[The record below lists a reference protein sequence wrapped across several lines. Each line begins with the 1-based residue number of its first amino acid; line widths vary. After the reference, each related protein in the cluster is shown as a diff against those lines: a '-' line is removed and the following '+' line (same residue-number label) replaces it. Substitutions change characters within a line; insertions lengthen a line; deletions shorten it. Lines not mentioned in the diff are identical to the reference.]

1 MPQPNAINI
10 QAGVFKVGKQTE
22 KVYELRPLSKG
33 PKKDT
38 QFEAINEQINR
49 DQEKIRT
56 FTGNMKEVQ
65 ADIDQGKMSAI
76 KLRDNKAV
84 IAYDKA
90 EIKYIKHQ
98 EVIARQMMVALQKRL
113 YPLKVSQM
121 NGVTQKNGTRVV
133 VIKQNEYHNMG
144 PESEKSALNRLQVQQ
159 VYIF

>member
-1 MPQPNAINI
+1 
-10 QAGVFKVGKQTE
+10 
-22 KVYELRPLSKG
+22 
-33 PKKDT
+33 
-38 QFEAINEQINR
+38 
-49 DQEKIRT
+49 
-56 FTGNMKEVQ
+56 MKEVQ

-144 PESEKSALNRLQVQQ
+144 PESEKSALNRL
-159 VYIF
+159 